1 MPDED
6 QVDFD
11 PDLIRKLV
19 HDPDFIRLSSYAD
32 QPDIFRILGRTFTET
47 WHSMLLAWLLNPKG
61 SHELGFRPL
70 TWFCGAMAVQNRG
83 QAGRRWAHLA
93 MFLDERCDPN
103 VTPNEY
109 GEGEYT
115 YEQGERADVRITGLA
130 IDASLHD
137 DEHMVNGNFGTLVVE
152 QKVFHTLTW
161 KQLEVYKDY
170 EESSRSENSW
180 FVCGVVAPTRT
191 IGEIIRER
199 LAVDNY
205 WSFLDYQRLHDEVLQ
220 PVLRHPKL
228 NPRSR
233 LIVEDYI
240 LALTSDTRGE
250 ALVISKEQRDL
261 AISIRNRHATA
272 FAMLVSA
279 LSAEDPPLPPI
290 LAETQGRAS
299 NPLALT
305 INGERVA
312 GDTGPEF
319 ILQVI
324 SHLSNLGLLHNLA
337 LPMQTG
343 PKRYF
348 LAETAVHPNGNP
360 FLSPIHHV
368 DANVWIEMNRSR
380 ESTLAMAQ
388 RLVKECKA
396 TIG

>member
-70 TWFCGAMAVQNRG
+70 TWFCGAMAVQNTG

-130 IDASLHD
+130 IDTPLHN
-137 DEHMVNGNFGTLVVE
+137 DEHMVQGSFGTLVVE
-152 QKVFHTLTW
+152 QKVFHTLTL
-161 KQLEVYKDY
+161 KQLEVYSDY

-180 FVCGVVAPTRT
+180 FICGVVAPAKAFE
-191 IGEIIRER
+191 GIREK
-199 LAVDNY
+199 LVVDNY

-261 AISIRNRHATA
+261 AISIRNRHARA

-279 LSAEDPPLPPI
+279 LSAEDPPLPQI

-305 INGERVA
+305 INGERVE

-324 SHLSNLGLLHNLA
+324 SHLIKLGLFRNLT
-337 LPMQTG
+337 LPLQTG
-343 PKRYF
+343 PKRHF
-348 LAETAVHPNGNP
+348 ISETAVHPNGNP

-380 ESTLAMAQ
+380 ESTMAMAQ